1 MPEQPQP
8 SQPSQRPSTP
18 ARGSVNRSRENTR
31 TASQSQA
38 ENVMDGVEVSQDT
51 IAVELVSRT
60 LDTQVEVVTNFVK
73 RIVNCRSVAQLVSL
87 VPAIA
92 QDQTKQGLDK
102 VINAHVKKASAA
114 FLLAEWRDHLA
125 KENFGT
131 ILELKSLR
139 APSIQVSKLAE
150 EEGSITKTFD
160 EALKEAKKSALTRMI
175 FIKDKEVEALDKLCD
190 TKRISDQMSG
200 IWKGLAEKPDCV
212 SPEAKA
218 ILQDYSCVWSLVC
231 SAVSIGENT
240 AHKQMEAKAKKS
252 ETVKKTNTNGTDKL
266 PDNPK
271 ALEEFVKEIAKR
283 QKQSAMDKSKAK
295 KSGKGQRGAGPSKSK
310 NQKNS
315 NNKVAKKGRKG
326 KNGKRGTSSKRQ
338 QKKR

>member
-1 MPEQPQP
+1 MSER
-8 SQPSQRPSTP
+8 SQTSPGFQRPQTP
-18 ARGSVNRSRENTR
+18 VRGSQNRSRENTR

-38 ENVMDGVEVSQDT
+38 NDNMDGVEVSQDT
-51 IAVELVSRT
+51 ISTEVVSRT
-60 LDTQVEVVTNFVK
+60 LDTQVDVVTTFVK
-73 RIVNCRSVAQLVSL
+73 RIVNCRSVAQLVSF
-87 VPAIA
+87 VPAVA
-92 QDQTKQGLDK
+92 QDQTKQSLDK
-102 VINAHVKKASAA
+102 VVNAHIKKAAAA
-114 FLLAEWRDHLA
+114 FLLSEWRDHLA
-125 KENFGT
+125 KESFDR
-131 ILELKSLR
+131 IPELKSLR
-139 APSIQVSKLAE
+139 APSIQISKLAE
-150 EEGSITKTFD
+150 EGGSITKTFD

-175 FIKDKEVEALDKLCD
+175 FIKDKEVEALNKLCES
-190 TKRISDQMSG
+190 KRNSDQISEA
-200 IWKGLAEKPDCV
+200 WKSVAGNDV

-218 ILQDYSCVWSLVC
+218 ILMDYSCAWSLTC

-240 AHKQMEAKAKKS
+240 AQKQMAVKAKKS
-252 ETVKKTNTNGTDKL
+252 ETVKNTSVKSTDKL

-283 QKQSAMDKSKAK
+283 QRQSVMDKSKAR

-315 NNKVAKKGRKG
+315 NKVAKKDRKG